1 MNKTTV
7 GYSIK
12 VRYTFTCNF
21 SLDVG
26 HGFIILPSQTVQV
39 PWVKLGPDYRV
50 GQMAQYHNFWKF
62 LAKKHCFGNK

>member
-1 MNKTTV
+1 MNNKTTV

-12 VRYTFTCNF
+12 VRYTFTSNF

-39 PWVKLGPDYRV
+39 PWVELGPDSRV
-50 GQMAQYHNFWKF
+50 GQLIHT
-62 LAKKHCFGNK
+62 